1 MDIQLTL
8 TQEEA
13 DELFS
18 LLAFHQDMLDED
30 DDRVEVVESLFDKVA
45 SL

>member
-18 LLAFHQDMLDED
+18 LLAFPQDMLDED
-30 DDRVEVVESLFDKVA
+30 DDSVEVVSPC
-45 SL
+45 